1 MQRLASAFA
10 RLQDAGPWR
19 TWSRVLLVRLAALL
33 LVACA
38 APARAGPLPLE
49 LRPGQ
54 AETVLSTQAEVLE
67 DPTGRLDLAGAQAA
81 SRWTAHRKPTF
92 NFGFTRSAW
101 WVRLRLHNAGDVA
114 LSRVVDSGSVLQD
127 YLSFYVVRAGA
138 APQATHSGDRRA
150 FGIRPLDARAP
161 AIPLQLAPGETV
173 DVYLRLDTH
182 DGLHEALA
190 LKLWEPGAYARVQQN
205 ENLVFGL
212 YFGALLSV
220 LIYNLFLWISTRQRS
235 FGCYSAY
242 VCAFLVW
249 GVIFRGYAL
258 QYLWPRW
265 PVLNNQVL
273 PLAAAACYCT
283 FGLFAMSY
291 LDTRRNARP
300 WQQRLLAWGTAG
312 NALGALPALFDWY
325 APTFAL
331 SIPFGVMLIVAAV
344 SAGTTLL
351 RAGSRPARYFSLA
364 FALLTLGVFL
374 YYMRV
379 LGLLPSN
386 AVTEN
391 CLQIGSALEVVLLS
405 FGLADQMNEL
415 RAARLR
421 AEREALAAQRALTH
435 ELEGLV
441 AQRTRALED
450 ANRRLA
456 EISITD
462 ELTGVFNRRQ
472 FNAALQAEAARHQRS
487 RTPLALCLFDIDHFK
502 LYNDRYGHPAGDAVL
517 REVAQAVR
525 GRLRRSGDE
534 LFRIGGEEFAL
545 LLSVDEGAAGVA
557 RFVDELRTAIAGL
570 AIEHAGSALG
580 RVSAS
585 FGLVVLAAGAA
596 EAAGGASTPEGIY
609 ALADQQLYAAKH
621 AGRNRMA
628 MHEA

>member
-1 MQRLASAFA
+1 MPWLWLAAVLLAILA
-10 RLQDAGPWR
+10 RPAHAGP
-19 TWSRVLLVRLAALL
+19 AA
-33 LVACA
+33 V
-38 APARAGPLPLE
+38 E

-54 AETVLSTQAEVLE
+54 AEIVLSPQAEVLE
-67 DPTGRLDLAGAQAA
+67 DPGGQLDLAGARAA
-81 SRWTAHRKPTF
+81 GTWTAHCKPTF

-101 WVRLRLHNAGDVA
+101 WVHLRLHNAGDTA
-114 LSRVVDSGSVLQD
+114 LSRVLDSGSVLQD
-127 YLSFYVVRAGA
+127 YLSFHVVRAGIP
-138 APQATHSGDRRA
+138 PQSTHSGDRRP

-161 AIPLQLAPGETV
+161 AIPLHLAPGETV

-190 LKLWEPGAYARVQQN
+190 LKLWEPRAYARDQQDQ
-205 ENLVFGL
+205 NLIFGL
-212 YFGALLSV
+212 YFGALLSA
-220 LIYNLFLWISTRQRS
+220 LLYNLFLWISTRQRS

-258 QYLWPRW
+258 QYLWPGW
-265 PVLNNQVL
+265 PVLNNQLL

-291 LDTRRNARP
+291 LDTRRNTRP
-300 WQQRLLAWGTAG
+300 WQQRLLVWGTAG
-312 NALGALPALFDWY
+312 NALGTLPALFDWY

-331 SIPFGVMLIVAAV
+331 SMPFGVMLIVAV
-344 SAGTTLL
+344 IGAGWTLL

-374 YYMRV
+374 YYLRV

-386 AVTEN
+386 ALTEN

-441 AQRTRALED
+441 AQRTHALED
-450 ANRRLA
+450 ANKRLA
-456 EISITD
+456 EISVTD

-472 FNAALQAEAARHQRS
+472 FNAALQAEVARHQRS

-517 REVAQAVR
+517 REVAQAVH

-545 LLSVDEGAAGVA
+545 LLSVDEGAEGVA
-557 RFVDELRTAIAGL
+557 RFVDELRAGIAAL
-570 AIEHAGSALG
+570 AIEHAGSSFG
-580 RVSAS
+580 RVTAS
-585 FGLVVLAAGAA
+585 FGLMVIAAGH
-596 EAAGGASTPEGIY
+596 EAGPGTEAVY
-609 ALADQQLYAAKH
+609 AQADQQLYAAKH
-621 AGRNRMA
+621 QGRNRVVMR
-628 MHEA
+628 EA